1 MKILYVTSHFLPQ
14 SIGGLE
20 LHIYRLAKEISKT
33 DQILIFCNGKD
44 LEKEDYLIEDLRYD
58 GINIRRINYTYRD
71 FTEFKDGYINKKIER
86 EFEKILDVYQPDIVD
101 IHHLGGL
108 STTIIQSI
116 KKKGIPLVLTLHDY
130 WLICP
135 KGQRIRD
142 DDLTLSETIDRER
155 CASCL
160 QSALSA
166 RQRSP
171 LWRLFE
177 FFKSSQTAFAKQL
190 FEYDQHIR
198 QMLRLPDVIITPT
211 EFFRREFIKYGVRSE
226 RIKTIGHGLDLDL
239 FNNVTRTSST
249 KTRFGYIGSVIPSK
263 GVHVL
268 IEAFNKFQRNDVSLS
283 IFGEVKTFHGDTG
296 YGERLR
302 KLLTP
307 GKDVT
312 FYGRYENEHIP
323 HVLSEIDVLVVP
335 SLWHESF
342 SIVIREGFLARVPV
356 IATDLGAM
364 KEAIEDEK
372 TGLLFERGNAD
383 HLFEQMRRLVE
394 DKELKARISNNG
406 VSVKH
411 IRENA
416 QELLTLYK
424 ELVGSKIAE

>member
-1 MKILYVTSHFLPQ
+1 
-14 SIGGLE
+14 
-20 LHIYRLAKEISKT
+20 
-33 DQILIFCNGKD
+33 
-44 LEKEDYLIEDLRYD
+44 
-58 GINIRRINYTYRD
+58 
-71 FTEFKDGYINKKIER
+71 
-86 EFEKILDVYQPDIVD
+86 
-101 IHHLGGL
+101 
-108 STTIIQSI
+108 
-116 KKKGIPLVLTLHDY
+116 
-130 WLICP
+130 
-135 KGQRIRD
+135 
-142 DDLTLSETIDRER
+142 
-155 CASCL
+155 
-160 QSALSA
+160 
-166 RQRSP
+166 
-171 LWRLFE
+171 
-177 FFKSSQTAFAKQL
+177 
-190 FEYDQHIR
+190 
-198 QMLRLPDVIITPT
+198 
-211 EFFRREFIKYGVRSE
+211 
-226 RIKTIGHGLDLDL
+226 
-239 FNNVTRTSST
+239 
-249 KTRFGYIGSVIPSK
+249 
-263 GVHVL
+263 L

-424 ELVGSKIAE
+424 ELVGRTITE